1 MAQRALRHLRRG
13 TRHALRRLHHHRH
26 PVPHA
31 WLRSLGARIGRGV
44 WCETHWLPESDLVTV
59 EAGASVNRGTVLQTH
74 LFHDRVMRLGPV
86 HLGAGSTTG
95 PHSVVLLNSSLG
107 ANTTV
112 GPASLVM
119 RGENVPGATRWLGNP
134 VAAWNADPTPP
145 AGRRRRRPR
154 RQRRDGGVMWI
165 TLFER

>member
-1 MAQRALRHLRRG
+1 MPFGGGAMTG
-13 TRHALRRLHHHRH
+13 TPYLNL
-26 PVPHA
+26 

-59 EAGASVNRGTVLQTH
+59 GAGASVNRGTVLQTH

-86 HLGAGSTTG
+86 HLGTGSTTG
-95 PHSVVLLNSSLG
+95 PHSIVLLNSSLG

-119 RGENVPGATRWLGNP
+119 RGENVPDATRWLGNP

-145 AGRRRRRPR
+145 PGRRATRARRRSP
-154 RQRRDGGVMWI
+154 V
-165 TLFER
+165 T